1 MLDHFARLFATAA
14 GLVAIF
20 FGMTSGVPV
29 HASAAP
35 RDSLDALQIAPGLA
49 ATLVAEA
56 PTITNPTNIDVDSR
70 GRIWLLEG
78 FNYRKFKP
86 KPLRAEGDRV
96 VILEDTTGDGVA
108 DKSTVFYQGTD
119 IDAAMGI
126 AVLGNRVIVSA
137 YTKIFVF
144 TDTNGDDKPD
154 RKEILF
160 TGGGPSDHDHSTHA
174 FVFGP
179 DGRLYFNGGNETRSI
194 MDPAGNVIVDRAGNR
209 VEAKRDPYQ
218 EGMSFRLEP
227 DATKFEVLG
236 YNFRNPYELALDSY
250 GTVWQ
255 TDNDDDGN
263 RSTRLNYVMEGGNYG
278 YRDEMTGAGW
288 SARRTNME
296 AEIPRR
302 HWHSDDPGSVP
313 NVRINGAGSPSG
325 ITVYEGTLLPKQFQ
339 GALIHA
345 DPGPN
350 EVRAFA
356 VATDGA
362 GYTAERIPL
371 ITTQTDRM
379 FRPVD
384 VAVAPDG
391 SLFVADWYDAGV
403 GGHNMSDQTQGR
415 IIRIAP
421 PGTRY
426 TVPKLDLSSPAG
438 AAQAL
443 RSPNLAT
450 RQLAY
455 ERLAG
460 YGRRAER
467 ALASMWR
474 SSVPHDRARALWLL
488 TRIPGRGTHYHA
500 DASRDADPNIRITAL
515 RAVRRID
522 GDVIAMADRL
532 VRDPSPAVRREV
544 AIALRHDESRRAA
557 ELWAGLAQQYDG
569 HDRWYL
575 EALGVAAD
583 RQWDAFFGAWLDKV
597 GDGWNTPAGRDI
609 VWRARSTRALPL
621 LEKLASDQDTPVAER
636 LRYFRALDFHPAD
649 ARQKSLLALLATPA
663 GASAELTPVILSQL
677 DAKAV
682 SGDPAV
688 QAALERT
695 LAATRGTS
703 QYVEM
708 VERYGVRTELDELVR
723 LALAKP
729 NETVGAE
736 AARLALAWD
745 ATPRFAALVR
755 GTDDA
760 AARRAVAVL
769 GRNFTPAVDTL
780 LTGVLLDSARALD
793 LRRWVAQSM
802 GGGPAG
808 QRRLLALVRDKR
820 LPKPLEP
827 TASSAL
833 FSAGQS
839 IRDSAAQFLTP
850 PPATT
855 LDGKTLPPLLTLAAR
870 TGDAPAGRAVFERTC
885 AACHVAGRTG
895 TDFGPALTEI
905 GDKLPKSGLLVA
917 ILDPSAGIGFGYEG
931 WTIKT
936 RDGQQLVGLI
946 SSETDDEVLMK
957 LVGGIQ
963 RRVPKSTI
971 ADRKRVDASLMPH
984 GLERTMSEADLVNL
998 VEYLSTLRRQR

>member
-1 MLDHFARLFATAA
+1 MLDLLTRLLASVA
-14 GLVAIF
+14 GLVVVT
-20 FGMTSGVPV
+20 FGLQTASPTTMPVP
-29 HASAAP
+29 A
-35 RDSLDALQIAPGLA
+35 RDGIESLEVAPGLA

-56 PTITNPTNIDVDSR
+56 PTITNPTNLDVDAR
-70 GRIWLLEG
+70 GRIWLVEG

-86 KPLRAEGDRV
+86 KPLRAEGDRIM
-96 VILEDTTGDGVA
+96 ILEDTTGDGVA

-126 AVLGNRVIVSA
+126 SVLGNRVIVSA

-154 RKEILF
+154 KKEVMF
-160 TGGGPSDHDHSTHA
+160 TAGGPPDHDHSTHA

-194 MDPAGNVIVDRAGNR
+194 MDPAGNVLVDRAGYR
-209 VEAKRDPYQ
+209 VEAKLNPYQ

-227 DATKFEVLG
+227 DGSKFEVLG
-236 YNFRNPYELALDSY
+236 YNFRNPYELAVDSY

-288 SARRTNME
+288 RSRRTNME
-296 AEIPRR
+296 SEIPRQ
-302 HWHSDDPGSVP
+302 HWHSGDPGSVP

-325 ITVYEGTLLPKQFQ
+325 VIVYEGTLLPKQYQ
-339 GALIHA
+339 GTIIHA

-350 EVRAFA
+350 EVRAFTLSA
-356 VATDGA
+356 DGA
-362 GYTAERIPL
+362 GYSAERLPILTSPK
-371 ITTQTDRM
+371 DKM

-403 GGHNMSDQTQGR
+403 GGHNMSDQSQGR
-415 IIRIAP
+415 VIRLAP

-426 TVPKLDLSSPAG
+426 TVPRLDLSSPA
-438 AAQAL
+438 AAARAL

-450 RQLAY
+450 RHLAY
-455 ERLAG
+455 ERLAAD
-460 YGRRAER
+460 GRRAEP
-467 ALASMWR
+467 ALVAMWR
-474 SSVPHDRARALWLL
+474 SSVPYERARALWLL
-488 TRIPGRGTHYHA
+488 ARIPGRGARYL
-500 DASRDADPNIRITAL
+500 DQASRDVDPNIRITAL
-515 RAVRRID
+515 RATRRID
-522 GDVIAMADRL
+522 GDVIAMAERL

-544 AIALRHDESRRAA
+544 AIALRHNESPRAA
-557 ELWAGLAQQYDG
+557 ALWAGLAQQYDG
-569 HDRWYL
+569 RDRWYL

-583 RQWDAFFGAWLDKV
+583 RQWDRFFGTWLDRV
-597 GDGWNTPAGRDI
+597 GDWNTPAGRDI
-609 VWRARSTRALPL
+609 VWRARSSRALPL
-621 LEKLASDQDTPVAER
+621 LEQLAADQATPVADR
-636 LRYFRALDFHPAD
+636 LRYLRALDFHPAE
-649 ARQKSLLALLATPA
+649 ARQKSLLALLTSPA
-663 GASAELTPVILSQL
+663 GASAELAPVILAQL
-677 DAKAV
+677 DAKTAG
-682 SGDPAV
+682 SLPEV
-688 QAALERT
+688 QAALKRT
-695 LAATRGTS
+695 LEATRGTA

-708 VERYGVRTELDELVR
+708 VDRYDVRAEMDELVR

-729 NETVGAE
+729 NETAGSE
-736 AARLALAWD
+736 AARIALGWG
-745 ATPRFAALVR
+745 ATPRFAELVR

-760 AARRAVAVL
+760 TARRAIAVL
-769 GRNFTPAVDTL
+769 GRNFTPAIDTL
-780 LTGVLLDSARALD
+780 LTGVLVDSTRAVD
-793 LRRWVAQSM
+793 LRRWIVQSM

-808 QRRLLALVRDKR
+808 QRRILALVRDRR

-850 PPATT
+850 PPSTT
-855 LDGKTLPPLLTLAAR
+855 LDGKTLPALLTLAAR
-870 TGDAPAGRAVFERTC
+870 TGDAVAGKPVFERTC
-885 AACHVAGRTG
+885 TSCHLAGSTG

-905 GDKLPKSGLLVA
+905 GDKLPKSGLYHA
-917 ILDPSAGIGFGYEG
+917 ILDPSAGISFGYEG

-936 RDGQQLVGLI
+936 RDGQQVVGMI
-946 SSETDDEVLMK
+946 ASETEDEVVMK
-957 LVGGIQ
+957 LIGGLQ
-963 RRVPKSTI
+963 RRVPKNTI
-971 ADRKRVDASLMPH
+971 TDRKRMDASLMPQ
-984 GLERTMSEADLVNL
+984 GLERTMNEADLVNL